1 MGLKD
6 RLKRGQQKTGLGR
19 RVLVCPECGAEF
31 VVWGDAAVEYLC
43 TNWVQGN
50 GGVAHGIDLDAAA
63 LVERGTPPDVAT
75 LFDHEHDSRNFI
87 YKRSGLPFL
96 SREAGGVMGPAS
108 RSGE

>member
-43 TNWVQGN
+43 ADWVQGN
-50 GGVAHGIDLDAAA
+50 AAVAHGIDLDAAA
-63 LVERGTPPDVAT
+63 LVERGTPPTWRPSSTTSTTRGTSSTKGAAC
-75 LFDHEHDSRNFI
+75 
-87 YKRSGLPFL
+87 RS
-96 SREAGGVMGPAS
+96 
-108 RSGE
+108 